1 MNKETD
7 NQIPSK
13 SPFSDPLHPPVAKT
27 GRGVRGVW
35 TWIRKILTGLVYALG
50 FGKDKIKDSG
60 CGVSVSTTFLA
71 HQRTDLA
78 MDRSYLAA
86 ERTLMAWIRTSLSMI
101 SFGFTIGKL
110 GQVMEDVQIKGI
122 MGVMR
127 RTVSVEAIAYFLV
140 ILGTVALIG
149 AAIQYRNRVRELC
162 AMGMS
167 RQFSIAFIIAILL
180 AAVGAFALSSLVL
193 AL

>member
-7 NQIPSK
+7 NKTPSE

-27 GRGVRGVW
+27 GLGVRVW
-35 TWIRKILTGLVYALG
+35 AWIRKILTGLVYALG
-50 FGKDKIKDSG
+50 FGKDRIKDSG
-60 CGVSVSTTFLA
+60 VDVSVSTTFLA